1 MATKAAEIA
10 KQLMNEDDEEE
21 DTKPLIP
28 VPKSQTE
35 TPTRPDKAVDEQR
48 QVPTTKPGPDPTTL

>member
-21 DTKPLIP
+21 ETKPLIP
-28 VPKSQTE
+28 VPKVQTE
-35 TPTRPDKAVDEQR
+35 TPTQPDKTVEEQR
-48 QVPTTKPGPDPTTL
+48 QSPTTKPGSDTTTL

>member
-21 DTKPLIP
+21 DAQPLIP
-28 VPKSQTE
+28 APKAQTE
-35 TPTRPDKAVDEQR
+35 TPT
-48 QVPTTKPGPDPTTL
+48 